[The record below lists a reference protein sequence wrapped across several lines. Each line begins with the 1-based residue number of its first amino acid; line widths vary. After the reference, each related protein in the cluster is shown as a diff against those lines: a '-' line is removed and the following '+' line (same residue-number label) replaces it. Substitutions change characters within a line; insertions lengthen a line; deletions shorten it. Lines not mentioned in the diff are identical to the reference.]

1 MADSRLPLNSSLIAF
16 LGSLVSS
23 FLITDFKRLKQSET
37 FMCFSCQGEC
47 KCAMCN
53 EESLNNDLK
62 MLENGT
68 DYYLIYA

>member
-53 EESLNNDLK
+53 E
-62 MLENGT
+62 
-68 DYYLIYA
+68 